1 MENCQDLLRVND
13 IDSVLNQCTVA
24 DYPPSVGV
32 IDHVENFLLGKVVVM
47 ANLLST
53 VPMQFTPTEPTGG
66 DRVDI
71 LLESWS
77 IVAITGRA
85 RYKYQHGISAR
96 EYDIIRREN
105 VRRERRVSLIFRS
118 VPEVCNEEL

>member
-1 MENCQDLLRVND
+1 M
-13 IDSVLNQCTVA
+13 A
-24 DYPPSVGV
+24 DYPPCIGV
-32 IDHVENFLLGKVVVM
+32 INHVERFLLGKVVVI

-71 LLESWS
+71 SLERWS
-77 IVAITGRA
+77 IVAITSRA

-96 EYDIIRREN
+96 EYDIIRGEN
-105 VRRERRVSLIFRS
+105 IRRERRLSLIFRS
-118 VPEVCNEEL
+118 VPDVCNEEL